1 MLTLGITLNLCDLV
15 ILMNNTL
22 SSDKVLQ
29 QMYKCMT
36 ESENKKIGFVID
48 LNISRVLNTCINY
61 TVYKNEKSID
71 DKIIKLYENKMI
83 FMNKLKTLQEK
94 RNEQYKAESL
104 SGKWFW
110 YIMGGALLL
119 TALIEN
125 L

>member
-1 MLTLGITLNLCDLV
+1 MYIICIKGVYLYNKTKTNTMNRLN
-15 ILMNNTL
+15 
-22 SSDKVLQ
+22 
-29 QMYKCMT
+29 
-36 ESENKKIGFVID
+36 
-48 LNISRVLNTCINY
+48 
-61 TVYKNEKSID
+61 
-71 DKIIKLYENKMI
+71 
-83 FMNKLKTLQEK
+83 TLQEK

>member
-1 MLTLGITLNLCDLV
+1 
-15 ILMNNTL
+15 
-22 SSDKVLQ
+22 
-29 QMYKCMT
+29 MYIICIKGVYLY
-36 ESENKKIGFVID
+36 NKTKT
-48 LNISRVLNTCINY
+48 N
-61 TVYKNEKSID
+61 
-71 DKIIKLYENKMI
+71 
-83 FMNKLKTLQEK
+83 MNKLKTLQEK

>member
-1 MLTLGITLNLCDLV
+1 MYIICIKGVHLNPKPKQTN
-15 ILMNNTL
+15 MN
-22 SSDKVLQ
+22 
-29 QMYKCMT
+29 
-36 ESENKKIGFVID
+36 
-48 LNISRVLNTCINY
+48 R
-61 TVYKNEKSID
+61 
-71 DKIIKLYENKMI
+71 
-83 FMNKLKTLQEK
+83 LKTLQEK